1 MVRSVIFDFDGVI
14 LESLDIKARAFKRL
28 YDPYGEDISRKVKE
42 HHLRNGGISRFDK
55 FKHYHGKYLNK
66 SLDQKE
72 IEHLSDRFSEIV
84 VEEILTVSFVKGAKE
99 FIEKNY
105 KKYLMFIS
113 SATPHVE
120 LIEICKKRKIFNY
133 FKEILGSPQSKTQH
147 ILHIKK

>member
-1 MVRSVIFDFDGVI
+1 MEVF
-14 LESLDIKARAFKRL
+14 
-28 YDPYGEDISRKVKE
+28 
-42 HHLRNGGISRFDK
+42 RFDK

-113 SATPHVE
+113 S
-120 LIEICKKRKIFNY
+120 
-133 FKEILGSPQSKTQH
+133 G
-147 ILHIKK
+147 